1 MVKSGKKPLTAKKKN
16 VVKLERPLRN
26 WNNSSY
32 RQLQRDYIIEN
43 SKDVKYTFYDHYLN
57 DDNRE
62 YFKKPIG
69 LYDPLGENVNPYTL
83 KPYENFYEND
93 LPRKYTF
100 GPLQGKDYGVFVNDK
115 GEFINVIRFYQ
126 KNTLKFQVI
135 FSKGLGDVAT
145 RPAINT
151 VSEKRV
157 LKLINTEN
165 FQLVK

>member
-1 MVKSGKKPLTAKKKN
+1 MNNTINQTLGQV
-16 VVKLERPLRN
+16 LRGRN
-26 WNNSSY
+26 
-32 RQLQRDYIIEN
+32 E
-43 SKDVKYTFYDHYLN
+43 
-57 DDNRE
+57 
-62 YFKKPIG
+62 
-69 LYDPLGENVNPYTL
+69 
-83 KPYENFYEND
+83 
-93 LPRKYTF
+93 
-100 GPLQGKDYGVFVNDK
+100 GVFVNDK

>member
-1 MVKSGKKPLTAKKKN
+1 MNKTINQTLGQV
-16 VVKLERPLRN
+16 LRGRN
-26 WNNSSY
+26 
-32 RQLQRDYIIEN
+32 E
-43 SKDVKYTFYDHYLN
+43 
-57 DDNRE
+57 
-62 YFKKPIG
+62 
-69 LYDPLGENVNPYTL
+69 
-83 KPYENFYEND
+83 
-93 LPRKYTF
+93 
-100 GPLQGKDYGVFVNDK
+100 GVFVNDK

-151 VSEKRV
+151 VSEKKV